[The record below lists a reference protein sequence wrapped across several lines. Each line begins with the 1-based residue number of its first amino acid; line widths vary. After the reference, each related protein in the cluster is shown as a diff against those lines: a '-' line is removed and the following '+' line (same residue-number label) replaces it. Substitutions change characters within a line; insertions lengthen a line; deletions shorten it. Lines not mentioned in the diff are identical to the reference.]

1 MFNYLIPI
9 LLLPTLCLA
18 NDENPDV
25 PAELRNFVEANTSL
39 LAHAGADLNGDS
51 LSDYVFILE
60 RQKTNDA
67 DPDIETGQRPLKIAL
82 RQPDNSLKI
91 VKTNDNI
98 VFCSTCGGVFGDPF
112 AELSA
117 STKSFSVSHYGGGN
131 WRWTNNFQF
140 NYSRRDDTWQLVRVE
155 ESSFHTS
162 DPETVKSASYKPP
175 KDFGKIDIADFDPE
189 NYKGSGEK

>member
-18 NDENPDV
+18 NDENANV
-25 PAELRNFVEANTSL
+25 PTELQHFVEANTSL
-39 LAHAGADLNGDS
+39 LAYAGADLNGDG

-67 DPDIETGQRPLKIAL
+67 DPEIETGQRPLKIAL
-82 RQPDNSLKI
+82 RQADNSLKI
-91 VKTNDNI
+91 VKTNDKI

-117 STKSFSVSHYGGGN
+117 TTKSFSVSHYGGSN
-131 WRWTNNFQF
+131 WRWTNRFQF
-140 NYSRRDDTWQLVRVE
+140 NYSRRDNTWQLVRVE

-162 DPETVKSASYKPP
+162 DPETAKTTTYTPP

-189 NYKGSGEK
+189 NLRGEGRK

>member
-1 MFNYLIPI
+1 MLKHVIPI

-25 PAELRNFVEANTSL
+25 PTELRIFVAANTSL
-39 LAHAGADLNGDS
+39 LAYAGADLNGDG

-60 RQKTNDA
+60 RQKMHDA
-67 DPDIETGQRPLKIAL
+67 APETETGQRPLKIAL
-82 RQPDNSLKI
+82 RQPDNSLKV
-91 VKTNDNI
+91 VKTNHKI
-98 VFCSTCGGVFGDPF
+98 MFCSTCGGVFGVPF

-117 STKSFSVSHYGGGN
+117 TAKSFRVSHYGGSN

-155 ESSFHTS
+155 ESAFHTS
-162 DPETVKSASYKPP
+162 DPETLETLIYKPP

-189 NYKGSGEK
+189 NFKGVGKK